1 MRLYSAELGFD
12 NWKYWVEE
20 ILHPG
25 WLKPYGKMDKIGCLP
40 PFSTGAGF
48 RNHPQY
54 AVHEYSLYMQCTH
67 AVHDFGR
74 F

>member
-1 MRLYSAELGFD
+1 LYSAELGFD
-12 NWKYWVEE
+12 NWKHWVEE

-48 RNHPQY
+48 RSHPQY
-54 AVHEYSLYMQCTH
+54 GV
-67 AVHDFGR
+67 F
-74 F
+74 